1 MNKTIGGI
9 LLVAGTTI
17 GGGMLSLPITTAKS
31 GFVYSTLLFVVCWAL
46 MTFTAF
52 LTLEVNLCF
61 PRHSHMISMARHTL
75 GRPGEF
81 VTWTAYLLLLY
92 SVVSAYI
99 AGGQDIFQG
108 LLQAVG
114 IHVPAALCGI
124 AFVVI
129 FGSIVTR
136 GVRHVDL
143 VNRFLMFVKL
153 GAIFSLIFFIG
164 MHASKEHYIHGQL
177 PFVLSATSIAI
188 LSFSFS
194 PLIPTLRTYFNDDV
208 KQLRWV
214 IFLGTLLPLICYTGW
229 NAAIFGSVPLSGAYG
244 LERLMENNQP
254 ITGLLESLRY
264 YVPSSKIAMIAKV
277 FTSICILTAFVSVTL
292 SLSDY
297 LADGF
302 KIAKKGWGNL
312 FIILMTF
319 VPPLLIA
326 IFYPR
331 AFILFLSFAGLCCIF
346 MFALMPSMM
355 AWVCRYRQQL
365 PMTYQ
370 VAGGKC
376 LLLLAIISSL
386 IFSVL
391 IGYELIIGF

>member
-1 MNKTIGGI
+1 MNKTVGGI
-9 LLVAGTTI
+9 LMVAGTTI

-31 GFVYSTLLFVVCWAL
+31 GFLYSTLLFIVCWAL

-61 PRHSHMISMARHTL
+61 PKNSHVISMAKQTL

-81 VTWTAYLLLLY
+81 ITWTAYLLLLY

-99 AGGQDIFQG
+99 AGGQDVFQG
-108 LLQAVG
+108 LLQSLG
-114 IHVPAALCGI
+114 YKVPAALCGI
-124 AFVVI
+124 GFVVL
-129 FGSIVTR
+129 FGFVVTR
-136 GVRHVDL
+136 GVRQVDL
-143 VNRFLMFVKL
+143 LNRLLMFVKL
-153 GAIFSLIFFIG
+153 GAIFFLIIFIG
-164 MHASKEHYIHGQL
+164 MHAAPEHYQGGHL
-177 PFVLSATSIAI
+177 PFVLSATSIAV

-194 PLIPTLRTYFNDDV
+194 PLIPTLRSYFEDDV

-214 IFLGTLLPLICYTGW
+214 IMIGTLLPLICYTGW
-229 NAAIFGSVPLSGAYG
+229 NAAIFGSIPLAGDFG
-244 LERLMENNQP
+244 LERLMQHNQP

-264 YVPSSKIAMIAKV
+264 YVPSTKISLVAKV

-302 KIAKKGWGNL
+302 KMTKEGWGKV
-312 FIILMTF
+312 FIMAMTF
-319 VPPLLIA
+319 LPPLLVA

-331 AFILFLSFAGLCCIF
+331 AFILFLSFAGLFCIF

-355 AWVCRYRQQL
+355 AWVCRYKQKL
-365 PMTYQ
+365 PMPYQ
-370 VAGGKC
+370 VVGGKF
-376 LLLLAIISSL
+376 LLLAAL
-386 IFSVL
+386 ITSFLFSAL
-391 IGYELIIGF
+391 IGYEVFFGL